1 MASSQANCTV
11 KTDHNCH
18 IKKWSGFSEK
28 YLHSLHANWWQKV
41 AALLQLVFD
50 KKTDQLL
57 HKRDLWSMHFKS
69 KICGWYTHSF
79 SFTGLLNAHKA
90 LFQVRLVPQEEPFGI
105 AVTDLVPPESFR
117 ATAQFLPWS
126 ATFVQLRLILG
137 CFGANNLPFW
147 ENVVANWTS
156 EHP

>member
-1 MASSQANCTV
+1 
-11 KTDHNCH
+11 
-18 IKKWSGFSEK
+18 
-28 YLHSLHANWWQKV
+28 
-41 AALLQLVFD
+41 
-50 KKTDQLL
+50 
-57 HKRDLWSMHFKS
+57 
-69 KICGWYTHSF
+69 
-79 SFTGLLNAHKA
+79 
-90 LFQVRLVPQEEPFGI
+90 VPQEEPFGI
-105 AVTDLVPPESFR
+105 AVTHLVPPESFR